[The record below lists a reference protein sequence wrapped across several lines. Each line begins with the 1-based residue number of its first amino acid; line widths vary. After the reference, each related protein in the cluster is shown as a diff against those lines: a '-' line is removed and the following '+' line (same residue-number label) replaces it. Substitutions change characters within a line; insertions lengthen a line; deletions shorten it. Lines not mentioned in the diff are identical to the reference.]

1 MTSTIMMKCLIVA
14 YCSIMIAC
22 LFEKN
27 YPKALYWASACM
39 ITVSVLWGMK

>member
-1 MTSTIMMKCLIVA
+1 MSVIMMRSLIVV
-14 YCSIMIAC
+14 YSIIC
-22 LFEKN
+22 LTCIVEKN